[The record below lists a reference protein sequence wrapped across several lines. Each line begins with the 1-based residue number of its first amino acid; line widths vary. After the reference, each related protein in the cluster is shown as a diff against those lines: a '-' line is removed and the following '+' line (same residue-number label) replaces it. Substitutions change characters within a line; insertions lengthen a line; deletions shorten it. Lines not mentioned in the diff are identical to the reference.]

1 MAKARGFTALLIIQ
15 KAPEIRGFFLF
26 LQREKVAKREIP
38 KRQQLLITSKTAI
51 RPQEIWKIKDLP
63 HFSATTGYSQKKWNA
78 KHPTFFREYPA
89 TSAKLEEHQHT
100 PFSQKHRVK
109 TRETTQ

>member
-1 MAKARGFTALLIIQ
+1 
-15 KAPEIRGFFLF
+15 LF

-38 KRQQLLITSKTAI
+38 KRQQLRITSKTAI
-51 RPQEIWKIKDLP
+51 RPQEIWKIEDLP

-89 TSAKLEEHQHT
+89 TSAKLEDHPHN
-100 PFSQKHRVK
+100 PFSQKIKGSKREK
-109 TRETTQ
+109 TPTNPVPYTGA

>member
-1 MAKARGFTALLIIQ
+1 
-15 KAPEIRGFFLF
+15 LF

-38 KRQQLLITSKTAI
+38 KRQQLRITSKTAI

-89 TSAKLEEHQHT
+89 TSAKLEDHQHN
-100 PFSQKHRVK
+100 PFSQKNKGSKQGKPPSNPVPY
-109 TRETTQ
+109 TGA

>member
-1 MAKARGFTALLIIQ
+1 
-15 KAPEIRGFFLF
+15 LF

-89 TSAKLEEHQHT
+89 TSAKLKDHQHN
-100 PFSQKHRVK
+100 PFSQKQRVK